1 MEIISVSSQTS
12 GAFISSDGATRSIP
26 SITPPLSLDN
36 LRRTLYYYSS
46 RTSSVNTRSLDQ
58 LAIDQV
64 NYLNTQKIIQQNLG
78 CIHDSTYC
86 TIVHLSFSS
95 FSLSMQTLFDLPS
108 GFIPLTI
115 SYDWISQTLYIIGNN
130 NGKTNIWSVFRL
142 FTKRRELIYADTETN
157 INNDTSMGSTVN
169 PFNG

>member
-1 MEIISVSSQTS
+1 MEIISVSSQTR

-64 NYLNTQKIIQQNLG
+64 NYLHTQKLYSKIW
-78 CIHDSTYC
+78 DTTYC

-95 FSLSMQTLFDLPS
+95 SLPIQTLFDLPL

-142 FTKRRELIYADTETN
+142 FTKRRELIYADTDTN